1 MKHFYKKIPGWF
13 SYRGLYEQAVKEAP
27 DPALFVEVGCWKGRS
42 SAFMAV
48 EIIKSN
54 KKIRFVCVDTW
65 LGSNEVKHKNDP
77 SVQNGRLFDDFLK
90 NIKPVAHVIVPYR
103 RPSVEAA
110 ATYRDESID
119 FVMIDAAHDYKNVL
133 ADIAAWWPK
142 IKVGGVMAGDDY
154 LFRGVERAVRV
165 FFLGS
170 FIIENVKGSGHGQ
183 SWKIRKIL
191 RSLSGAR

>member
-13 SYRGLYEQAVKEAP
+13 SYRGLYERAVKEAP

-48 EIIKSN
+48 EIINSK

-65 LGSNEVKHKNDP
+65 LGSNEVKHKNDL
-77 SVQNGRLFDDFLK
+77 SVKNGTLFDDFLT
-90 NIKPVAHVIVPYR
+90 NIKPVVHFIVPYR

-119 FVMIDAAHDYKNVL
+119 FVMIDAAHDYENVS

-142 IKVGGVMAGDDY
+142 IKSGGVMAGDD
-154 LFRGVERAVRV
+154 FKFKGVEKAVMGRFTKRGKLEPAPPFV
-165 FFLGS
+165 VVEG
-170 FIIENVKGSGHGQ
+170 VKGSGNGYA
-183 SWKIRKIL
+183 WRVRK
-191 RSLSGAR
+191 